1 MSKIRAKRK
10 GKNFFITGSNVSG
23 LVNSTTVSSSIFL
36 KMSQSFADGEHL
48 TDSAL
53 RENQGAILFML
64 QELQD
69 DVDDIYTQISSSQ
82 YAPLDN
88 SELQATTGS
97 YTILNLGGTNVT
109 STATELN
116 IMDGNTVASNITPV
130 DADRVVLNDGGTMR
144 QVTLTKLATY
154 FDDEITNMPN
164 LANVGTNLTVDGNI
178 TASGNISGSGK
189 VITEE
194 VESPTDF
201 TLDVEGDIT
210 IDANGADIILKD
222 DGTEFGRFKR
232 DTSDFVIKAAT
243 NNKDILLKGVGA
255 SSTITALKL
264 DMSEAGSATFN
275 NHITASGDISASG
288 DITSNTLNVN
298 TSGELTGSYG
308 TLHGAFNI
316 NYGNGTTF
324 SGSLSNGQGYGDIF
338 SHLPIHSTVSA
349 GDVVYQS
356 GAIFRQADADAFAS
370 AGVLLGVALADGAN
384 ISGPVLIK
392 GVVRLGNGH
401 ILNEGSGVNGYPV
414 YVATTAGHVD
424 YVAPSG
430 NGDIARVV
438 GYVLDE
444 NNDIIYFDPDKT
456 WVEVSS

>member
-10 GKNFFITGSNVSG
+10 AKNFFITGSNVSG
-23 LVNSTTVSSSIFL
+23 LVNATTVSSSIFT

-48 TDSAL
+48 IDTEL
-53 RENQGAILFML
+53 RETQGAILFML

-69 DVDDIYTQISSSQ
+69 DVDDIFTQVSASQ
-82 YAPLDN
+82 YAPLSN

-116 IMDGNTVASNITPV
+116 KMDGNTAASNITPV
-130 DADRVVLNDGGTMR
+130 DADRVVYNDNGTMR

-164 LANVGTNLTVDGNI
+164 LANVGTNLAVDGN
-178 TASGNISGSGK
+178 
-189 VITEE
+189 
-194 VESPTDF
+194 
-201 TLDVEGDIT
+201 
-210 IDANGADIILKD
+210 
-222 DGTEFGRFKR
+222 
-232 DTSDFVIKAAT
+232 
-243 NNKDILLKGVGA
+243 
-255 SSTITALKL
+255 
-264 DMSEAGSATFN
+264 
-275 NHITASGDISASG
+275 ITASGDISASG
-288 DITSNTLNVN
+288 IISSDQINTK
-298 TSGELTGSYG
+298 TGELTGSYG

-316 NYGNGTTF
+316 NYGDATSF
-324 SGSLSNGQGYGDIF
+324 SSSLSNGQGYGDIF
-338 SHLPIHSTVSA
+338 SHLPIHGTVSA

-356 GAIFRQADADAFAS
+356 GAIFRQADADQFAS
-370 AGVLLGVALADGAN
+370 AGVLLGVALADGAG

-392 GVVRLGNGH
+392 GVARLGNGH